1 MFLCE
6 FYYRCLLNINIVC
19 FRVEIIDGIVEV
31 ILDYKLL
38 KEIKVFELKEILLF
52 IDIEI
57 IDDNVWELDEVFFIC
72 MILELD

>member
-1 MFLCE
+1 MF
-6 FYYRCLLNINIVC
+6 INIVC

>member
-1 MFLCE
+1 MFI
-6 FYYRCLLNINIVC
+6 INIVC

>member
-1 MFLCE
+1 M
-6 FYYRCLLNINIVC
+6 
-19 FRVEIIDGIVEV
+19 EIIDGIVEV

>member
-1 MFLCE
+1 MFI
-6 FYYRCLLNINIVC
+6 INIFC

>member
-1 MFLCE
+1 MFI
-6 FYYRCLLNINIVC
+6 INIVC

-72 MILELD
+72 MILE